1 MKILLIYPFFLSK
14 RIHVEEIQAPPLGL
28 YYVGAALKQ
37 AGHDV
42 EILNW
47 WDAGENL
54 EKAAEIL
61 SKKRPDI
68 IGFSVLNANR
78 WGAVSLAR
86 LAKEINP
93 RVKVIC
99 GGVGATFLW
108 DHLLRHFPWIDLV
121 VIGEGE
127 EAMREIAEA
136 LESGR
141 PGEISRIRGIAY
153 REGTRHVKTPPRP
166 PIQDL
171 DTLADPAAFFDFA
184 HVSSSRGCPWACSFC
199 GSPLFWGRKV
209 RFHSPRYFVSQ
220 LKSLRAR
227 GRDFFFFS
235 DDTFTLRKDRVIEIC
250 NLIIEERLGIS
261 WFAISRAD
269 CIDEEMLYWMRMAG
283 CIQISYGVE
292 SGSASVR
299 KTLNK
304 VLDEESLTRAF
315 DMTRRYGILPRAYFI
330 YGSPGEN
337 RSTIAESM
345 DLIRRLKPLS
355 AIFYILDIFP
365 GTALYEDFKKRTGLT
380 DDIWLKPVED
390 IMYLETDPS
399 LSTEMVMEFGETL
412 RGFFWK
418 SVPEFAGSIELV
430 DLPEMRPLHADFLS
444 RLGMTF
450 THGDY
455 SNIEMIPDK
464 DKTASLLFERALS
477 FHGDHRAYLGL
488 AILMQRQGRHQ
499 EAAAVAAQGLESHP
513 QSDHLRMCLGI
524 SLLAL
529 RRYSEALGCFTSCK
543 ASPQRDA
550 CLEQCRKALEAQQ
563 G

>member
-47 WDAGENL
+47 WDAGGNL
-54 EKAAEIL
+54 KRAGEVLSEKNPE
-61 SKKRPDI
+61 I

-108 DHLLRHFPWIDLV
+108 EHLLRHFPWIDLI

-127 EAMREIAEA
+127 VTMREIADA
-136 LESGR
+136 FESGR
-141 PGEISRIRGIAY
+141 TEDIARIEGIAF
-153 REGTRHVKTPPRP
+153 RDGTRPVRTPPRP
-166 PIQDL
+166 PIKDL
-171 DTLADPAAFFDFA
+171 DGLPDPAAFFDFP

-199 GSPLFWGRKV
+199 GSPLFWGRRV
-209 RFHSPRYFVSQ
+209 RFHSPSYFVSQ
-220 LKSLRAR
+220 LKLLRAK

-235 DDTFTLRKDRVIEIC
+235 DDTFTLKKERVIEIC
-250 NLIIEERLGIS
+250 KLILEERLGIS

-299 KTLNK
+299 EKLNK
-304 VLDEESLTRAF
+304 VLDEESLIRAF

-330 YGSPGEN
+330 YGSPGEDG
-337 RSTIAESM
+337 STIAESM
-345 DLIRRLKPLS
+345 ALIRRLRPLS

-380 DDIWLKPVED
+380 DDIWLRPVED
-390 IMYLETDPS
+390 IMYHETDPS
-399 LSTEMVMEFGETL
+399 LSGEKVMEFGEKL
-412 RGFFWK
+412 RGLFWEGL
-418 SVPEFAGSIELV
+418 PEFAGSIELV
-430 DLPEMRPLHADFLS
+430 DLPELRELHADFLS

-455 SNIEMIPDK
+455 SLVDRIPDK
-464 DKTASLLFERALS
+464 EKTASFLFERALS
-477 FHGDHRAYLGL
+477 FHRDHRAYLGL
-488 AILMQRQGRHQ
+488 AILRQRQGRHQ
-499 EAAAVAAQGLESHP
+499 EAASIAAEGLESHP
-513 QSDHLRMCLGI
+513 QSDHLRMCQGI

-529 RRYSEALGCFTSCK
+529 QRYPEALKCFSSCR
-543 ASPQRDA
+543 ASAQRDA
-550 CLEQCRKALEAQQ
+550 YIKQCQNALD
-563 G
+563 GG